1 MNDNE
6 RVYALYVQA
15 NPVPDPDLLPLTR
28 AEAELLTVERSPVM
42 DIQERIPVQPAPE
55 APRRRSLAF
64 GLAAVVV
71 IAAAAAA
78 MVLFVAGDSNE
89 PAAAADAAPR
99 VVFDGASCR
108 YAGPELIETGV
119 VDFTFVN
126 TSSERFDLAGWRMP
140 ESGLTA
146 ELERFPL
153 GTDMAETDQLPDGN
167 LAFNIMIEAGSE
179 SAGPRSLA
187 AGPHLIDCLTFDGGE
202 HNHVWRA
209 AAVVEV
215 VAP

>member
-1 MNDNE
+1 
-6 RVYALYVQA
+6 V
-15 NPVPDPDLLPLTR
+15 
-28 AEAELLTVERSPVM
+28 
-42 DIQERIPVQPAPE
+42 
-55 APRRRSLAF
+55 
-64 GLAAVVV
+64 
-71 IAAAAAA
+71 
-78 MVLFVAGDSNE
+78 
-89 PAAAADAAPR
+89 AAADAAPR

-108 YAGPELIETGV
+108 YAGPTLIETGV

-140 ESGLTA
+140 EYGLTA
-146 ELERFPL
+146 ELERFPF
-153 GTDMAETDQLPDGN
+153 GTDMAEVDQLPDGN

-187 AGPHLIDCLTFDGGE
+187 DGPHLIDCLTFDGGE

-209 AAVVEV
+209 ATVVEV